1 MRGFRFFFFIFLLL
15 IFGFQSSAGIAFAAD
30 FILVD
35 LQTNNYSPDGYS
47 AFAKNSVLPGSKIKF
62 TINYFKDMGAGNFS
76 PVSLENYRVR
86 WFHKDYNIVDVQGAK
101 TLDYT
106 INKFSKDRSLVFL
119 IQVSD
124 KSGTVLVQKD
134 LTIPIKKNP
143 ELTFH
148 RLIDNKVSFYNEPEN
163 TFSGVSGQEINVF
176 VKPYFFNIKSLSELN
191 FQWYYRLDKIQNPES
206 RKYIFQ
212 AKLPQAKI
220 KDLFSVFVQNSKA
233 ELEFVKIPF
242 YLSTL

>member
-1 MRGFRFFFFIFLLL
+1 
-15 IFGFQSSAGIAFAAD
+15 
-30 FILVD
+30 
-35 LQTNNYSPDGYS
+35 
-47 AFAKNSVLPGSKIKF
+47 
-62 TINYFKDMGAGNFS
+62 
-76 PVSLENYRVR
+76 
-86 WFHKDYNIVDVQGAK
+86 
-101 TLDYT
+101 LDYT

-176 VKPYFFNIKSLSELN
+176 VKPYFFNIKSLSV
-191 FQWYYRLDKIQNPES
+191 FGSKSLD
-206 RKYIFQ
+206 
-212 AKLPQAKI
+212 
-220 KDLFSVFVQNSKA
+220 
-233 ELEFVKIPF
+233 IPDKSF
-242 YLSTL
+242 ILKQKS